1 MKYSLLPLLIIL
13 GLLGGACEKNKT
25 EPKKEETAKCDSTI
39 FCTMELKSLFLD
51 VKDPNGQVVVLDKVV
66 STRSN
71 GEEFSFKR
79 EPFIGMET
87 SGRYAF
93 WSDNQFESTNKT
105 GENIVVKG
113 IRNNQEIF
121 RRNFKV
127 GHDCCHVLLI
137 EGNTNATIPLPE

>member
-1 MKYSLLPLLIIL
+1 MRYSLLTLIMML
-13 GLLGGACEKNKT
+13 ALLGGACKKSQT
-25 EPKKEETAKCDSTI
+25 EPNLEETPHCDSTLM
-39 FCTMELKSLFLD
+39 CTMEFKSLIMD
-51 VKDPNGQVVVLDKVV
+51 VKDQNGQVLVLDKVV

-93 WSDNQFESTNKT
+93 WSDGQFKITKKT
-105 GENIVVKG
+105 GEYILVKG

-121 RRNFKV
+121 QRNFKV